1 MKENIF
7 EIVENKLKFNEEYVT
22 EDGKILKTKVYS
34 DIMTMNETLI
44 ESLMSDE
51 KIKQHFFIY

>member
-7 EIVENKLKFNEEYVT
+7 GIVENKLKSNEEYVT
-22 EDGKILKTKVYS
+22 EDGKLLKTKVYS
-34 DIMTMNETLI
+34 DVMTMNEALI

-51 KIKQHFFIY
+51 KIKQHFL